1 MRENWKSRKGFIFA
15 AVGAAIGL
23 GNLWRFPFQAYKN
36 GGGAFLL
43 PYFIALITCAIPLMI
58 MEHAYGRKIR
68 GGSVKAFAKLKKKL
82 EIIGWIQVMVPIIV
96 MTYYSTIIAV
106 AVVFMFFSLGHA
118 FGIINW
124 LSNPGPIMGMVTGS
138 AKNALDFGA
147 GISIYIL
154 IAVIAVWICNWLIV
168 KKGIA
173 FGIEKMSMFFTPILM
188 VLMIIFMINAINLDG
203 AAIGLEALFKPDF
216 SKILNPS
223 IWVSAY
229 AQVFFSTTLA
239 VGVMIA
245 YGSYLNEKADIVNSA
260 IITVL
265 ANASFDLIAG
275 VLVFSTL
282 GHLVNSMGVKFTSFG
297 TGAGVAFMAFPIAIS
312 TMSTNIVVQ
321 GLLGFLFFFCLFIAG
336 LSSSISMLESFTTA
350 ALDKFDISRE
360 KLVLIISIVGFC
372 GSACF
377 ASYAG
382 FNYILDIVDAYVGNI
397 VIAGL
402 GLVEVILISYF
413 YGTSKLRQE
422 ANAYSDF
429 KVGIWWDYLLKYFT
443 PLLLGAVVV
452 TNIFNLITELFSK
465 NKVEIVSSIIFGW
478 GTVVLMILASI
489 VLYRKK
495 WTSKSQEVK
504 SLLTNND
511 VNEEDSINR

>member
-43 PYFIALITCAIPLMI
+43 PYFIALFTCAIPLMI
-58 MEHAYGRKIR
+58 MEYAFGRKIR
-68 GGSVKAFAKLKKKL
+68 GGSVKAFSTLKKKL
-82 EIIGWIQVMVPIIV
+82 EIIGWVQVMVPIVV

-106 AVVFMFFSLGHA
+106 SVVFMFFSLGHA

-138 AKNALDFGA
+138 AKNALDLGA

-154 IAVIAVWICNWLIV
+154 IAVIVVWFFNWFIV
-168 KKGIA
+168 KKGISN
-173 FGIEKMSMFFTPILM
+173 GIEKISLIFTPMLLILM
-188 VLMIIFMINAINLDG
+188 IVFMINAARLKG
-203 AAIGLEALFKPDF
+203 ATIGLEALFKPNF

-245 YGSYLNEKADIVNSA
+245 YGSYLDDKADIVNSSL
-260 IITVL
+260 ITVL

-275 VLVFSTL
+275 ILVFSTL
-282 GHLVNSMGVKFTSFG
+282 GYLVTNSGVKFTSFG
-297 TGAGVAFMAFPIAIS
+297 TGAGVAFIAFPIAIS
-312 TMSTNIVVQ
+312 TLSTNIVIQ

-336 LSSSISMLESFTTA
+336 ISSSISMLESFTTA
-350 ALDKFDISRE
+350 ALDKFDIPRT
-360 KLVLIISIVGFC
+360 KLVSIISIVGFI

-402 GLVEVILISYF
+402 GLIEVVSISYI
-413 YGTSKLRQE
+413 YGTNKLRE
-422 ANAYSDF
+422 DANAFSDF
-429 KVGIWWDYLLKYFT
+429 TIGKWWNYVLKYFT
-443 PLLLGAVVV
+443 PVLLGIVVI
-452 TNIFNLITELFSK
+452 TNLFNLITGLFNK
-465 NKVEIVSSIIFGW
+465 NAVEIASNIIFGW
-478 GTVVLMILASI
+478 GIVIIMIAASYI
-489 VLYRKK
+489 FYKKK
-495 WTSKSQEVK
+495 WT
-504 SLLTNND
+504 TNM
-511 VNEEDSINR
+511 

>member
-15 AVGAAIGL
+15 AAGAAIGL

-43 PYFIALITCAIPLMI
+43 PYFVALITCAIPLMI
-58 MEHAYGRKIR
+58 MEYAFGRKIR
-68 GGSVKAFAKLKKKL
+68 GGSVKAFSTLGKKL
-82 EIIGWIQVMVPIIV
+82 EIVGWIQVMVPIVV
-96 MTYYSTIIAV
+96 MTYYCAIIAV
-106 AVVFMFFSLGHA
+106 SVVFMVFSLGHA

-154 IAVIAVWICNWLIV
+154 VAVIVVWICNWLIV
-168 KKGIA
+168 RKGISG
-173 FGIEKMSMFFTPILM
+173 GIEKMSMIFTPMLLI
-188 VLMIIFMINAINLDG
+188 LMIIFMINSIQLEG
-203 AAIGLEALFKPDF
+203 STIGLEALFKPDF
-216 SKILNPS
+216 SKILDPR

-245 YGSYLNEKADIVNSA
+245 YGSYLDDKADIVNSA

-265 ANASFDLIAG
+265 ANASFDIIAG
-275 VLVFSTL
+275 ILVFSTL
-282 GHLVNSMGVKFTSFG
+282 GHLVSTMGVKFTSFG
-297 TGAGVAFMAFPIAIS
+297 TGPGVAFIAFPIAIS
-312 TMSTNIVVQ
+312 TMSTNVVIQ

-336 LSSSISMLESFTTA
+336 ISSSISMLESFATA
-350 ALDKFDISRE
+350 ALDKFNISRA
-360 KLVLIISIVGFC
+360 KLVSMISIVGFC

-382 FNYILDIVDAYVGNI
+382 FNYILDIVDAYVANI

-402 GLVEVILISYF
+402 GLVEVILISYI
-413 YGTSKLRQE
+413 YGTSKLREE

-429 KVGIWWDYLLKYFT
+429 RVGKWWDYLLRYFT
-443 PLLLGAVVV
+443 PLLLGAVVI
-452 TNIFNLITELFSK
+452 TNIINIITDLFKSD
-465 NKVEIVSSIIFGW
+465 IVGVVSTIVFGW
-478 GTVVLMILASI
+478 GIVVIMIGASLI
-489 VLYRKK
+489 FYKKK
-495 WTSKSQEVK
+495 WTVNSIQGAPILADKVVNTDSR
-504 SLLTNND
+504 NND
-511 VNEEDSINR
+511 

>member
-15 AVGAAIGL
+15 AAGAAIGL

-43 PYFIALITCAIPLMI
+43 PYFVALITCAIPLMI
-58 MEHAYGRKIR
+58 MEYAFGRKIR
-68 GGSVKAFAKLKKKL
+68 GGSVKAFSSLRKKL
-82 EIIGWIQVMVPIIV
+82 EIIGWIQVMVPIVV
-96 MTYYSTIIAV
+96 MTYYCAIIAV
-106 AVVFMFFSLGHA
+106 SVVFMVFSLGHA

-124 LSNPGPIMGMVTGS
+124 LSDPGPIMGMVTGS
-138 AKNALDFGA
+138 AKNALDLGA
-147 GISIYIL
+147 GMSIYIL
-154 IAVIAVWICNWLIV
+154 IAVIVVWVCNWFIV
-168 KKGIA
+168 KKGISG
-173 FGIEKMSMFFTPILM
+173 GIEKISKIFTPMLL
-188 VLMIIFMINAINLDG
+188 VLMIIFMINAVRLKG
-203 AAIGLEALFKPDF
+203 STIGLEALFKPDF

-245 YGSYLNEKADIVNSA
+245 YGSYLDDKADIVNSA

-282 GHLVNSMGVKFTSFG
+282 GHLVSTMGVEFTSFG
-297 TGAGVAFMAFPIAIS
+297 TGAGVAFIAFPIAIS
-312 TMSTNIVVQ
+312 TMSTNVVVQ

-336 LSSSISMLESFTTA
+336 LSSSISMLESFATA
-350 ALDKFDISRE
+350 ALDKFDVSRE
-360 KLVLIISIVGFC
+360 KLVLTISVVGLC
-372 GSACF
+372 GSAFF

-402 GLVEVILISYF
+402 GLTEVILISYI
-413 YGTSKLRQE
+413 YGTSKLREE

-429 KVGIWWDYLLKYFT
+429 KIGKWWDYLLRYFT
-443 PLLLGAVVV
+443 PLLLGAVVI
-452 TNIFNLITELFSK
+452 TNLFSIITGLL
-465 NKVEIVSSIIFGW
+465 KVDRVGVVSNIVFGW
-478 GTVVLMILASI
+478 GTVVIMIIASI
-489 VLYRKK
+489 VFYKKK
-495 WTSKSQEVK
+495 WTAKAQEIATI
-504 SLLTNND
+504 SND
-511 VNEEDSINR
+511 KK